1 MPSSSYTLQ
10 LRSLMQQVG
19 LSSFKQLGRVA
30 QVSDW
35 QIEQLRRGKAD
46 QMRMGVLV
54 RLSQALQIPLDTF
67 LEKFSEGS
75 ISVTPTANLCP
86 SVPDVLE
93 TDLNHL
99 RQECQRLQMQ
109 LAQQRD
115 LLYQEF
121 QHTSLQILESWLL
134 QFPTAAYAAQQNPQA
149 PAVRLLPLMRP
160 IEQLLKAWGIEP
172 IAAVGAELAFDPQHH
187 QLMDGTAQPGD
198 PVRVR
203 YVGYRQGSKL
213 LYRAKVSPVT
223 GLRTTQSE

>member
-1 MPSSSYTLQ
+1 
-10 LRSLMQQVG
+10 MQQVG

-30 QVSDW
+30 EVSDW

-86 SVPDVLE
+86 AVPDVLE